1 MRIPTFLPQE
11 VKVRIVPAGPVT
23 FGHGPIALIAGPCVL
38 ENPEIA
44 LHTARTLKEICQR
57 LSLPFVFKSSFDKAN
72 RTSVHSYRGPG
83 LEKGLAL
90 LEDLRKQVQV
100 PVLTDIHE
108 PWQAKPVAEVVDIL
122 QIPAFLCR
130 QTDLVIAAA
139 ETGKVINVKK
149 GQFLAP
155 WDVRHIIEK
164 IESVGN
170 RQILLTER
178 GTSFGYGNLVV
189 DFRSLPILRGYGY
202 PVVYDAT
209 HSLQLPGMA
218 GRATGGQREYACPL
232 IRAACAAGVDA
243 LFLEV
248 HPNPDSALSDPATQ
262 IPLEQVE
269 EILKVAV
276 EIDRLVKS
284 FQPREE
290 G

>member
-11 VKVRIVPAGPVT
+11 EKVRIVSVGAVT
-23 FGHGPIALIAGPCVL
+23 FGQGPIVLIAGPCVL
-38 ENPEIA
+38 ENPEMA
-44 LHTARTLKEICQR
+44 LHTAQTLKEICQR
-57 LSLPFVFKSSFDKAN
+57 ISLPFVFKSSFDKAN
-72 RTSVHSYRGPG
+72 RTSIHSYRGPG
-83 LEKGLAL
+83 LEKGLEI
-90 LEDLRKQVQV
+90 LEEIHKRVQV

-130 QTDLVIAAA
+130 QTDLVREAA
-139 ETGKVINVKK
+139 ETGKAINVKK

-170 RQILLTER
+170 YQILLTER

-189 DFRSLPILRGYGY
+189 DFRSLPMMRGYGY

-218 GRATGGQREYACPL
+218 GSATGGQREYACPL
-232 IRAACAAGVDA
+232 IRAACAVGVDA
-243 LFLEV
+243 LFLET
-248 HPNPDSALSDPATQ
+248 HPDPDAALSDATTQ

-269 EILKVAV
+269 EILKIAV
-276 EIDRLVKS
+276 EVDRLVKS
-284 FQPREE
+284 LRPSEE